1 MSTGGLEVAYLLPL
15 IFILLLHLLAASRRG
30 RRGSKDDAADH
41 HKQQQLPPSPP
52 ALPIIGHLH
61 LVGDLPHV
69 SLRDLAA
76 KHGPDL
82 MLLRLGTVPTVI
94 ASSPRAAQAILRT
107 HDHVF
112 ASRPSST
119 VVDALLYGC
128 SSDIAFAPYGEHW
141 RQARKLVTAHL
152 FTVKKV
158 HAYRHARK
166 QEVSL
171 VMTKIREAAATST
184 VVDIS
189 EMMNAFANDMV
200 SRAVSGKFFREEGR
214 SKLFRELVDTNTLV
228 LGGFSLEEYFP
239 GLANSLGFLN
249 RWFPRNRQARHTH
262 KRWDHLLETI
272 IRDHETRNASMHPA
286 RNDDQAAAESDFT
299 DVLLSVQQDY
309 GITRDHIK
317 AILVDMFGAG
327 TDTSSLVLGFAMA
340 ELIRNPQHMTKLQGE
355 VRRHTPEGQ
364 EMVDEE
370 NLASMAYLKA
380 VVKETLRL
388 HQPAPLLLPHLSM
401 ADCVVEGYSIPSGTR
416 VIINSWAISRDP
428 ESWEKPEEFM
438 PERFMDG
445 GSAAAIDFKGKDFE
459 FLPFG
464 AGRRICPGL
473 NFGLATVEI
482 MLANL
487 VYCFDWQLPNG
498 MEAKDVDMTEVFG
511 LTVHPKEKLM
521 LIPKLRIGASVAAAR
536 PAELRPGLSGAQQAT
551 GTEVAGRGLRGG

>member
-1 MSTGGLEVAYLLPL
+1 MMSTGGLEVAYLLPL

-30 RRGSKDDAADH
+30 RRGSKDDDADH

-119 VVDALLYGC
+119 VFDALLYGS

-171 VMTKIREAAATST
+171 VMAKIREAAEACTA
-184 VVDIS
+184 VDMS
-189 EMMNAFANDMV
+189 EMMNAFSNDMV

-214 SKLFRELVDTNTLV
+214 NKLFRELVDTNSILF
-228 LGGFSLEEYFP
+228 GGFSLEEYFP
-239 GLANSLGFLN
+239 GVVANSSLGSLT

-262 KRWDHLLETI
+262 KRWDDLLETI
-272 IRDHETRNASMHPA
+272 IRDHETRNSSIMHP
-286 RNDDQAAAESDFT
+286 RNVDQAAESDFT

-340 ELIRNPQHMTKLQGE
+340 ELMRNPRHMTKLQGE

-370 NLASMAYLKA
+370 NLPIMAYLKA

-438 PERFMDG
+438 PERFVDG
-445 GSAAAIDFKGKDFE
+445 GSAAAIDFKGNDFE

-487 VYCFDWQLPNG
+487 IYCFDWQLPNG

-511 LTVHPKEKLM
+511 LSLHPKEKLM
-521 LIPKLRIGASVAAAR
+521 LIPKLR
-536 PAELRPGLSGAQQAT
+536 T
-551 GTEVAGRGLRGG
+551 

>member
-1 MSTGGLEVAYLLPL
+1 MSSGLEVAYHYHLIILILPL
-15 IFILLLHLLAASRRG
+15 ILLLHVLASRSASRRSNAG
-30 RRGSKDDAADH
+30 KARQR
-41 HKQQQLPPSPP
+41 LPPSPP

-76 KHGPDL
+76 KHGRDGL
-82 MLLRLGTVPTVI
+82 MLLRLGAVPNLVV
-94 ASSPRAAQAILRT
+94 SSPRAAQAILRT
-107 HDHVF
+107 QDHVF
-112 ASRPSST
+112 ASRPTST
-119 VVDALLYGC
+119 VFDALLYGS

-171 VMTKIREAAATST
+171 VMAKIREAAEAST
-184 VVDIS
+184 AVDMS
-189 EMMNAFANDMV
+189 EMMNAFANDIV
-200 SRAVSGKFFREEGR
+200 SRAVSGKFFRAEGR
-214 SKLFRELVDTNTLV
+214 NKLFRELVDTNIV
-228 LGGFSLEEYFP
+228 LFGGFSLEEYFP
-239 GLANSLGFLN
+239 GLANSLGFLI
-249 RWFPRNRQARHTH
+249 RWFPRNRQARARHTH
-262 KRWDHLLETI
+262 KRWDDLLEAI
-272 IRDHETRNASMHPA
+272 IRDHETRNSPTHR
-286 RNDDQAAAESDFT
+286 RNDQAAAESDFT
-299 DVLLSVQQDY
+299 DVLLSVQHDY

-317 AILVDMFGAG
+317 AILMDMFGAG
-327 TDTSSLVLGFAMA
+327 TDTSSLVLGFVMA
-340 ELIRNPQHMTKLQGE
+340 ELMRNPCHMTKLQGE

-401 ADCVVEGYSIPSGTR
+401 VDSVVEGYSIPSGTR
-416 VIINSWAISRDP
+416 VIINSWAIGRDL

-445 GSAAAIDFKGKDFE
+445 GSAAAIDFKGNDFE

-487 VYCFDWQLPNG
+487 IYSFDWQLPNG

-511 LTVHPKEKLM
+511 LTIHPKEKLM
-521 LIPKLRIGASVAAAR
+521 LIPKLR
-536 PAELRPGLSGAQQAT
+536 T
-551 GTEVAGRGLRGG
+551 

>member
-1 MSTGGLEVAYLLPL
+1 
-15 IFILLLHLLAASRRG
+15 
-30 RRGSKDDAADH
+30 
-41 HKQQQLPPSPP
+41 
-52 ALPIIGHLH
+52 
-61 LVGDLPHV
+61 
-69 SLRDLAA
+69 
-76 KHGPDL
+76 
-82 MLLRLGTVPTVI
+82 MLLRLGAVTNLVV
-94 ASSPRAAQAILRT
+94 SSPRAAQAILRT

-112 ASRPSST
+112 ASRPTST
-119 VVDALLYGC
+119 VFDALLYG
-128 SSDIAFAPYGEHW
+128 SPSDIAFAPYGEHW

-158 HAYRHARK
+158 NAYRHARK

-171 VMTKIREAAATST
+171 VMSKIREAAEAST
-184 VVDIS
+184 AVDMS
-189 EMMNAFANDMV
+189 EMMNAFANDIV
-200 SRAVSGKFFREEGR
+200 SRAVSGKFFRAEGR
-214 SKLFRELVDTNTLV
+214 NKLFRELVDTNSV
-228 LGGFSLEEYFP
+228 LFGGFSLEEYFP
-239 GLANSLGFLN
+239 GVANSLGFLI

-262 KRWDHLLETI
+262 KRWDDLLEAI
-272 IRDHETRNASMHPA
+272 IRDHETRNSSMH
-286 RNDDQAAAESDFT
+286 RRSDQAAESRDFT
-299 DVLLSVQQDY
+299 DVLLSVQHDY

-317 AILVDMFGAG
+317 AILIDMFGAG
-327 TDTSSLVLGFAMA
+327 TDTSSLVLGSAMA
-340 ELIRNPQHMTKLQGE
+340 ELMRNPRHMTKLQGE
-355 VRRHTPEGQ
+355 VRTHTPEGQ

-445 GSAAAIDFKGKDFE
+445 GSAADIDFKGNNFE

-487 VYCFDWQLPNG
+487 IYCFDWQLPNG

-511 LTVHPKEKLM
+511 LSIHPKEKLM
-521 LIPKLRIGASVAAAR
+521 LVPKLR
-536 PAELRPGLSGAQQAT
+536 T
-551 GTEVAGRGLRGG
+551 